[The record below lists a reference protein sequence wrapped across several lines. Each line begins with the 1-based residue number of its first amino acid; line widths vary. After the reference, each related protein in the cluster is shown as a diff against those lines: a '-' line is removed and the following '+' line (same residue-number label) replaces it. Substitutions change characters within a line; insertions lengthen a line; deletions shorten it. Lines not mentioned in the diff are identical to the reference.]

1 MCPHIALNVMNE
13 TDVLL
18 EEKDG
23 VATVTLN
30 RPQAMNAIRVGM
42 YEQIA
47 EAIRHAAW
55 NREIGVIVLTG
66 AGGRAFCVGGDTSDK
81 KI

>member
-1 MCPHIALNVMNE
+1 MTEP
-13 TDVLL
+13 DVLL

-42 YEQIA
+42 YEEIA
-47 EAIRHAAW
+47 EAIRSAAW
-55 NREIGVIVLTG
+55 NRDVGVIVLTG
-66 AGGRAFCVGGDTSDK
+66 AGIVHFVLRRHQ
-81 KI
+81 